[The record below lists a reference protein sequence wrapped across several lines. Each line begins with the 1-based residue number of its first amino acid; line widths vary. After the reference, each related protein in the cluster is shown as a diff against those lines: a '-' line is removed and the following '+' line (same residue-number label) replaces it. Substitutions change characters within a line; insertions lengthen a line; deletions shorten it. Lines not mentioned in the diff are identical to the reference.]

1 MLDIKE
7 KRHIQ
12 IVGKGG
18 GGQAESVE
26 WNDILNKPEFAT
38 VATSG
43 DYDDLT
49 DKPNLATVATSGD
62 YNDLINK
69 PAILTQW
76 FGTQA
81 EYDLI
86 DPKDPNTIYNIE
98 GGGQVQA
105 NWTENDSSDPSFIQ
119 NKPTLATVATSG
131 SYNDLNNTPNLAT
144 VATSGSYNDL
154 SDKPTIP
161 SAQVN
166 SDWNASSGVQQILN
180 KPTLATVATSGS
192 YSDLS
197 NTPNLATVATT
208 GSYNDLS
215 NTPSLATVATS
226 GDYTDLSNKPDL
238 SHYVEDTDLAS
249 VATSGSYNDLSDKP
263 TIPVVPAYAI
273 ETLSFTLSDSSVK
286 AIDFFIVPDYFY
298 VENLNNHGTGTLTI
312 TKQNASSP
320 TIEVFKS
327 DDKINW
333 TSMGTTDTT
342 GITASVLPLSKLYLK
357 ASPINKS
364 WGTQYGNGNIISM
377 STNHNIGGN
386 IASLLYGDNFN
397 SFTNDSWG
405 NTYMFYRLFYNDT
418 NLISAGN
425 LTIPAIAAAHQQCF
439 AQMFSG
445 CTNLTTAPKII
456 HVSGSSLGTNSFNTM
471 FYGCTSLTKAPH
483 LIVDSGYYGN
493 NIGFGSMYTNC
504 TSLNKVVI
512 TVNYLGTNN
521 WNNWLTTCAATGDLY
536 SLGTATP
543 SAPTGW
549 TVHNSL

>member
-49 DKPNLATVATSGD
+49 DKPNLATVATSGS
-62 YNDLINK
+62 YNDLSDK
-69 PAILTQW
+69 PTILTQW

-81 EYDLI
+81 EYDAI
-86 DPKDPNTIYNIE
+86 TVKDPDTIYNIE

-105 NWTENDSSDPSFIQ
+105 NWAENDSSDPSFIQ
-119 NKPTLATVATSG
+119 NKPT
-131 SYNDLNNTPNLAT
+131 LAT

-197 NTPNLATVATT
+197 NTPNLATVATS

-215 NTPSLATVATS
+215 NTPNLATVATS
-226 GDYTDLSNKPDL
+226 GDYTDLTNKPDL

-249 VATSGSYNDLSDKP
+249 VATSGSYNDLSNTPNLATVATSGSYNDLSDKP
-263 TIPVVPAYAI
+263 TIPTVPNYAI

-298 VENLNNHGTGTLTI
+298 VENLHTIGTGTLTI

-342 GITASVLPLSKLYLK
+342 GITASVPPLSKLYLK

-386 IASLLYGDNFN
+386 IASLLYGDNFS
-397 SFTNDSWG
+397 SFRNDSWG
-405 NTYMFYRLFYNDT
+405 DTYMFYRLFYNDT

-425 LTIPAIAAAHQQCF
+425 LTIPTIATAHQQCF
-439 AQMFSG
+439 ASIFSG

-456 HVSGSSLGTNSFNTM
+456 HVSGSSLGTNSFNSM
-471 FYGCTSLTKAPH
+471 FYNCTSLTKAPH

-493 NIGFGSMYTNC
+493 NIGFGTMYTNC

-512 TVNYLGTNN
+512 KVNYLGTNN
-521 WNNWLTTCAATGDLY
+521 WNNWLTTCAATGDFY
-536 SLGTATP
+536 SLGTKTP
-543 SAPTGW
+543 TAPEGW
-549 TVHNSL
+549 TVHTSL